1 MSWETR
7 APLTKSGKTKKSLFL
22 FPRTF
27 FLDLVW
33 IAPVPVLCTS
43 QVIAKLWSPTSYV
56 FSSEWRGSC
65 DVIRI
70 KYIHGIFLTRQAVLA
85 ARLVLS
91 EYWVLTVTAAFG
103 QRKRKLQK
111 IEKRENSHKKENS
124 NMITAQT
131 TTRLSFSKVRR
142 ARVKNSIAK
151 ILKGQPLF
159 FKRTKKG

>member
-1 MSWETR
+1 M
-7 APLTKSGKTKKSLFL
+7 
-22 FPRTF
+22 
-27 FLDLVW
+27 
-33 IAPVPVLCTS
+33 
-43 QVIAKLWSPTSYV
+43 
-56 FSSEWRGSC
+56 
-65 DVIRI
+65 
-70 KYIHGIFLTRQAVLA
+70 LA

>member
-1 MSWETR
+1 M
-7 APLTKSGKTKKSLFL
+7 
-22 FPRTF
+22 
-27 FLDLVW
+27 
-33 IAPVPVLCTS
+33 
-43 QVIAKLWSPTSYV
+43 
-56 FSSEWRGSC
+56 
-65 DVIRI
+65 
-70 KYIHGIFLTRQAVLA
+70 LA

-142 ARVKNSIAK
+142 ARVKKSIAK
-151 ILKGQPLF
+151 ILKRAAFIFQTNK
-159 FKRTKKG
+159 KRINMIKLLSSLQLPRFWPKELIPISILSGN